1 MLAVREP
8 EKQVGLTSMA
18 EEYLED
24 KKQERNI
31 QREITEL
38 LRQSVYSR
46 MVFSRIPQK
55 IQKKQARM
63 KILGN

>member
-1 MLAVREP
+1 
-8 EKQVGLTSMA
+8 MA